1 MEWFITPETVTL
13 PLADGRTLTVKKR
26 LSAGDQFDAFERM
39 YWRLADGTYAARAD
53 GSLIVSPA
61 AMRLSTVIS
70 YLVDWTLTG
79 PDGRP
84 VAIAGVSPSDLTAI
98 LRNLEAARFAEIY
111 AAIDGHDRAM
121 ARERAAQKKMPD
133 GAPVLSTIS

>member
-1 MEWFITPETVTL
+1 
-13 PLADGRTLTVKKR
+13 
-26 LSAGDQFDAFERM
+26 M

-84 VAIAGVSPSDLTAI
+84 VAIAGVAPADLTAI
-98 LRNLEAARFAEIY
+98 LRSLAAARFAAID
-111 AAIDGHDRAM
+111 AALDGHDRALPP
-121 ARERAAQKKMPD
+121 ERAARAELPD